1 MVDERTYETLQSLFK
16 IPNYYPMKFV
26 CRACETA
33 VQYEDISCPECDK
46 ILIWYEGRIQQRDNK
61 VSFVIKV

>member
-1 MVDERTYETLQSLFK
+1 MVNEVTYETLQSLFK
-16 IPNYYPMKFV
+16 ISNYYPMKFV

-33 VQYEDISCPECDK
+33 VHYEYISCPKCDK
-46 ILIWYEGRIQQRDNK
+46 ILIWSEGRIQQGDNK